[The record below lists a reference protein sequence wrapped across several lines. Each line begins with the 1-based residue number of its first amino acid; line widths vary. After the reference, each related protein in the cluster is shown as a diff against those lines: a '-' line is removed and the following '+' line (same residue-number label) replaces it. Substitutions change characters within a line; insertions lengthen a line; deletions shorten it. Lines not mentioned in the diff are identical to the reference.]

1 MSSVAP
7 AILVVEDDPDDVFLI
22 RRAFEK
28 SGINNPIEVVE
39 DGEQAIA
46 YLSGRG
52 EYADRAKHPIP
63 ALVLLDL
70 KLPRIPGLSVLAW
83 LRKQPALGR
92 LSVVVLTASRE
103 AIDINRAY
111 DLGANSYLVKPVS
124 FDELTE
130 VLKSV
135 EHYWLSLNTKP
146 QVDP

>member
-1 MSSVAP
+1 MSSVAA

-28 SGINNPIEVVE
+28 SGITNPIEVVE

-63 ALVLLDL
+63 ALMLLDL

-103 AIDINRAY
+103 
-111 DLGANSYLVKPVS
+111 
-124 FDELTE
+124 
-130 VLKSV
+130 
-135 EHYWLSLNTKP
+135 
-146 QVDP
+146 